1 MKSDFFKNNRK
12 ALTALL
18 LCTGFIAGCPLMVRA
33 ESNEQS
39 LQTVQQQQIKV
50 SGVVKDALGEPVI
63 GASVLEKGT
72 SNGIITDIDGNFS
85 LTVKPGATLVISF
98 VGYKTQ
104 EVQAV
109 AGKSVSVTLHD
120 DTEML
125 DEVVVV
131 GFGTQK
137 KVNLTGSVGI
147 ATAKE
152 IESRPVTS
160 AVQALQGVVPGLK
173 ITTSTGEMNSN
184 MNISIRGEGTISDGS
199 SGSPLILIDGME
211 GDLNTIN
218 PQDIENISV
227 LKDAAASS
235 IYGSRAPFGVI
246 LVTTKS
252 GRKGKTSI
260 NYNNSF
266 RFASPMNMPKSM
278 DSYSFAVMLNQAQ
291 INSGT
296 SQYFKDE
303 VMQKM
308 LDYQAGKIAGGI
320 DPSPTNPNAW
330 SDVWSTGYANTD
342 LYDAYYKSSVFSQE
356 HNLSISGGSDKMTYY
371 VSANYLDQGGLLK
384 FGDDGIE
391 RYNITGKMTSQL
403 TDWLSFNFST
413 RFTHNDVWVPTAG
426 MGYNYFGRQNWPN
439 LPIYDSNGN
448 LYQDKALQM
457 KNGGN
462 SDTQSDRHYYQA
474 ALVIEPIKNWIT
486 KAEMNYSLLSQGE
499 KNVSLPA
506 YGYLPDGSQNTG
518 TTSSSVYQSEKK
530 EKYLNINVYS
540 EYFHNFADAHNF
552 KIMGGFQS
560 EEMKQS
566 FFSAK
571 RYGLLLSDMPEL
583 DLTNGLGGNGKPLD
597 PAISGYSNEWAT
609 VGFFG
614 RLNYD
619 YKGRYLFE
627 ANIRYDGSSR
637 FRRGSRWVLSP
648 SFSLGWNI
656 AQEKFWEPV
665 ANVVNQLKLRLS
677 YGELSNQNTNTWYP
691 TYRNM
696 SLGAL
701 NGNWLTANG
710 TKPNI
715 ASVGS
720 LVSSSLTWETVRSW
734 NIGVDYGFL
743 NNRLTGSFDYYR
755 RSTLNM
761 VGPAPEL
768 PETLGIAPPKTN
780 NTDLYTKGWELSI
793 AWRDRTS
800 FGLNYGINLS
810 LSDQV
815 TYIDKYPGN
824 LTNSIG
830 SNGQTNSYISGQKI
844 GQIWGFETIGIAKT
858 QEEMDAHIA
867 SLPKGGQNALGSQWA
882 AGDIMYKDL
891 DGDGKISAGSR
902 TLDDHGDLKV
912 LGDASPHYFVGLDL
926 TADWKGFD
934 VRCFLQGVLKH
945 DFWPGGDASTANEGG
960 GGFFWGVRGNRSM
973 WHIRGFEQHADY
985 FRAEAIGLAGHEI
998 PANIDSYFP
1007 RPLVSLSGNAN
1018 GKNQYVQSR
1027 YMQNARY
1034 IRLKNLQLGYTLPVT
1049 WTQKAGIS
1057 KCRFFVSG
1065 ENLLTFTPL
1074 FSVFDPETC
1083 VGGVGG
1089 NAYPLS
1095 RTWSFGLNVT
1105 F

>member
-1 MKSDFFKNNRK
+1 MKSDSFKNNRK
-12 ALTALL
+12 ALVALL
-18 LCTGFIAGCPLMVRA
+18 LCTGFIAGSPLTMRA
-33 ESNEQS
+33 ESNVQS

-50 SGVVKDALGEPVI
+50 SGVVKDGMGPVI

-72 SNGIITDIDGNFS
+72 SNGIITDINGNFS
-85 LTVKPGATLVISF
+85 LSVKPGAKLIISF

-104 EVQAV
+104 EVQVV
-109 AGKSVSVTLHD
+109 AGKNMDIMLED

-137 KVNLTGSVGI
+137 KVNLTGSVGL
-147 ATAKE
+147 ATSKE

-173 ITTSTGEMNSN
+173 ITTSSGELNSN
-184 MNISIRGEGTISDGS
+184 MKVSIRGEGTISDGS

-211 GDLNTIN
+211 GDLNTVN

-252 GRKGKTSI
+252 GQKGKTSI

-266 RFASPMNMPKSM
+266 RIASPMNMPKSM

-291 INSGT
+291 MNSGT
-296 SQYFKDE
+296 SQYFSNAT
-303 VMQKM
+303 MQKM
-308 LDYQAGKIAGGI
+308 LDYQTSKITGGI

-330 SDVWSTGYANTD
+330 NDIWSTGYANTD
-342 LYDAYYKSSVFSQE
+342 LYGEYYKNSVFSQE
-356 HNLSISGGSDKMTYY
+356 HNFSISGGSEKMTYY
-371 VSANYLDQGGLLK
+371 ASANYLDQGGMLK
-384 FGDDGIE
+384 LGDDGTK
-391 RYNITGKMTSQL
+391 RYNITGKMTAQL
-403 TDWLSFNFST
+403 TNWLSFNFST
-413 RFTHNDVWVPTAG
+413 RFTNNEVWVPTTG

-439 LPIYDSNGN
+439 LPLYDSNGY
-448 LYQDKALQM
+448 LYQQKALDM
-457 KNGGN
+457 KYGGT
-462 SDTQSDRHYYQA
+462 SDKQSNRNYHQA
-474 ALVIEPIKNWIT
+474 AFIIEPIKNWIT
-486 KAEMNYSLLSQGE
+486 KAEINYSALSEKE

-506 YGYLPDGSQNTG
+506 YQHLPNGNMATG
-518 TTSSSVYQSEKK
+518 TTSSSLYQSEKK
-530 EKYLNINVYS
+530 EKYLNLNIYS
-540 EYFHNFADAHNF
+540 EYAKTFAEMHNF
-552 KIMGGFQS
+552 KIMAGFQS

-571 RYGLLLSDMPEL
+571 KYGLLISDMPEL
-583 DLTNGLGGNGKPLD
+583 DLTNGLGGNGKTLD

-614 RLNYD
+614 RVNYD
-619 YKGRYLFE
+619 YQGRYLLE
-627 ANIRYDGSSR
+627 ANMRYDGSSR
-637 FRRGSRWVLSP
+637 FRSGNRWVMSP
-648 SFSLGWNI
+648 SFSVGWNI
-656 AQEKFWEPV
+656 AQEKFWKPV
-665 ANVVNQLKLRLS
+665 ADVINQLKLRAS
-677 YGELSNQNTNTWYP
+677 YGELSNQNTNAWYP

-701 NGNWLTANG
+701 SGNWLTVGG

-715 ASVGS
+715 ASVGG

-734 NIGVDYGFL
+734 NVGVDYGLF

-755 RSTLNM
+755 RYTLNM

-768 PETLGIAPPKTN
+768 PETLGIDPPKTN

-793 AWRDRTS
+793 AWRDRTN

-810 LSDQV
+810 LADQV
-815 TYIDKYPGN
+815 TYIDRYPGN
-824 LTNSIG
+824 ITNSIG
-830 SNGQTNSYISGQKI
+830 QNAQTDSYISGQKM
-844 GQIWGFETIGIAKT
+844 GVIWGFETIGIAKT
-858 QEEMDAHIA
+858 KDEMDAHIV

-891 DGDGKISAGSR
+891 NGDGKISAGSR

-912 LGDASPHYFVGLDL
+912 LGDASPHYFIGLDL

-934 VRCFLQGVLKH
+934 VRCFLQGVMKQ
-945 DFWPGGDASTANEGG
+945 DFWPGGDSSGNNEGG
-960 GGFFWGVRGNRSM
+960 GGFFWGARGNRSM

-985 FRAEAIGLAGHEI
+985 FRAEPIGLDGYQI

-1007 RPLVSLSGNAN
+1007 RPLVSLSGSGN

-1034 IRLKNLQLGYTLPVT
+1034 IRLKNFQIGYTLPAV
-1049 WTQKAGIS
+1049 WMQKVGVK

-1095 RTWSFGLNVT
+1095 RTWSFGLNIT